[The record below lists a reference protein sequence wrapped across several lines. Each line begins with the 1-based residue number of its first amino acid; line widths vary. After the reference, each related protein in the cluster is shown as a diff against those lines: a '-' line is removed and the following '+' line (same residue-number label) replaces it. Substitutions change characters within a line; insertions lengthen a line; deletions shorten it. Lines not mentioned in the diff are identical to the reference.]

1 MKKIISVFIALV
13 LSSLFS
19 VSVFA
24 APADQPYSNE
34 VSEFIF
40 TPIVK
45 AGEPF
50 TYNLTPGSVVTD
62 GLRMYNNSSSEM
74 SFQFKVEPV
83 SDPADSLAWFSL
95 SADRVTVPANS
106 YQDVAYTVSIPASD
120 ALGTKHVV
128 SIGAIAESSAGS
140 KDSKVSGDTLSAKVG
155 VALAYGVHLKV
166 NVYSGEPVVSDVTSS
181 SDSTGI
187 YGFIVDHLNTIL
199 LLIVILIMIKVAV
212 DVARKRK

>member
-13 LSSLFS
+13 LSVLFA
-19 VSVFA
+19 VPVFA
-24 APADQPYSNE
+24 APAVESGAPAD
-34 VSEFIF
+34 FIF

-62 GLRMYNNSSSEM
+62 GLRMYNNTSSEM
-74 SFQFKVEPV
+74 SFQFMVEPV
-83 SDPADSLAWFSL
+83 SDPADSLDWFSL
-95 SADRVTVPANS
+95 STKKVTVAANS
-106 YQDVAYTVSIPASD
+106 YEDVAYTISIPESD
-120 ALGTKHVV
+120 PLGTKHVV
-128 SIGAIAESSAGS
+128 SIGAVAEPSDDGVNDMPKAG
-140 KDSKVSGDTLSAKVG
+140 GDKLSTNVN

-181 SDSTGI
+181 DSKGI